1 MRRTLIAET
10 SSSLRRALLT
20 LLLCL
25 LAGACTSLQPAA
37 DGDARD
43 VTIIRTAHG
52 IPHIT
57 AHDLESLAYGLG
69 YAYAQ
74 DNFCMLA
81 EKINQVSGE
90 RSRHF
95 GPDGQVRTGVR
106 QSVRNLDSDLYH
118 RSQLSKQAL
127 VDHYQA
133 ESPQTAQLTRGYAAG
148 VNRYLAERGR
158 GGLPEPCRNATW
170 VRPID
175 EGDLYLWY
183 TTIATTAS
191 SQPMLEAIASAAPPV
206 RNARSEK
213 PHASVAPVDLRIAGE
228 AMAAPSGGGL
238 GSNAWAFGREATA
251 DGRGLLFGNPHWS
264 WGTMHQFYQAHLTI
278 PGSLDV
284 MGVAYG
290 GTPMMAI
297 GFNRSVAWSHTVSTG
312 ARMVFRELT
321 LAEGSPTTYLV
332 DGEAHEMEAK
342 DVVIE
347 VLRNDGSIGQE
358 RRTFYTTRFGP
369 VVVREG
375 MPWTD
380 SSAWAMTDLNL
391 PNRRLADQWLAMSR
405 SESTSELRR
414 ALEEIQ
420 GVPWVNTIAADA
432 GGNTLYADYSIK
444 AYVTDEMLTRCA
456 RSETAKRIT
465 QSGTPALD
473 GSTTS
478 CDPLTDPRAPQPGI
492 LPTSLLPVLER
503 DDYVANSNN
512 SYWLTN
518 PAAPIT
524 GLPTVNGR
532 DRTALDF
539 RAQSGLRIIE
549 ARLGGRDGLPGNR
562 FDRDAVKTL
571 VFGHPADP
579 VHGNANR
586 AAEVM
591 LDAVLEVC
599 NDGASVETSEGK
611 TTDITEA
618 CRVLRA
624 WDRRHATTS
633 SGAHVWRE
641 VANAS
646 RSIRRLWSVPFDPAD
661 PLNTP
666 REPDVENAEVRTALR
681 RALGVAT
688 ETLASLG
695 IPLDRKWG
703 ETHRHRIGD
712 RLVGVPGNVTDVL
725 NMMVA
730 PQLTARGYE
739 PVEHGTSYVQIVGFD
754 ENGPVADAVLLYGQ
768 SSNPASPWYHDQ
780 LESLWLQG
788 RWNRLPFHQE
798 DIRAAAVE
806 RIRLRR

>member
-1 MRRTLIAET
+1 MRRTFIGERCFP
-10 SSSLRRALLT
+10 LRPALLT
-20 LLLCL
+20 LFLCL
-25 LAGACTSLQPAA
+25 LAGACSSLQPAGDR
-37 DGDARD
+37 DGDEDAPA
-43 VTIIRTAHG
+43 VTIIRTAYG

-81 EKINQVSGE
+81 EKINEVNGE

-95 GPDGQVRTGVR
+95 GAGVGQST
-106 QSVRNLDSDLYH
+106 RNFASDFYY
-118 RSQLSKQAL
+118 RSQLSKQGL
-127 VDHYQA
+127 VDHYRR
-133 ESPQTAQLTRGYAAG
+133 ESPQTAQLTQGYAAG
-148 VNRYLAERGR
+148 VNRYLAEI
-158 GGLPEPCRNATW
+158 GLAALPQPCRNAAW

-183 TTIATTAS
+183 TAIATIAA
-191 SQPMLEAIASAAPPV
+191 SQPMLEAIVAAKPPIPGEP
-206 RNARSEK
+206 AEK
-213 PHASVAPVDLRIAGE
+213 PSASIAPVDLQIAGE

-238 GSNAWAFGREATA
+238 GSNAWAFGREATS
-251 DGRGLLFGNPHWS
+251 DGRGLLFGNPHWA
-264 WGTMHQFYQAHLTI
+264 WGTMSQFYQVHLTI

-290 GTPMMAI
+290 GAPMMVI
-297 GFNRSVAWSHTVSTG
+297 GFNRSLAWSHTVSTG

-321 LAEGSPTTYLV
+321 LAERSPTTYLV
-332 DGEAHEMEAK
+332 DGEPQEMEAK
-342 DVVIE
+342 EVVID
-347 VLRNDGSIGQE
+347 VLRADGTIGQE
-358 RRTFYTTRFGP
+358 RRTFYSTRFGP
-369 VVVREG
+369 VIVREG
-375 MPWTD
+375 MPWTA

-414 ALEEIQ
+414 VLEGIQ

-432 GGNTLYADYSIK
+432 DGNTLYADYSIK
-444 AYVTDEMLTRCA
+444 PYVTDEMLTRCA

-478 CDPLTDPRAPQPGI
+478 CDPLTDPRAQQQGI
-492 LPTSLLPVLER
+492 LPISLLPVLER

-512 SYWLTN
+512 TYWLTN

-532 DRTALDF
+532 ARTALDF

-549 ARLGGRDGLPGNR
+549 ARLAGRDGLPGNR
-562 FDRDAVKTL
+562 FDRDAVKAL

-579 VHGNANR
+579 IHGNRNR
-586 AAEVM
+586 AAEVV

-599 NDGASVETSEGK
+599 NDGPSVEISEGK
-611 TTDITEA
+611 TTEVTDT

-633 SGAHVWRE
+633 IGAHVWRE
-641 VANAS
+641 VSSAT
-646 RSIRRLWSVPFDPAD
+646 RSIRRLWSVPFDAAD

-666 REPDVENAEVRTALR
+666 REPNLEDVEVRTALR
-681 RALGVAT
+681 RALGTAT
-688 ETLASLG
+688 EKFASLG
-695 IPLDRKWG
+695 VPLDRSWG
-703 ETHRHRIGD
+703 EIHRHRIGD

-725 NMMVA
+725 NMMIA
-730 PQLTARGYE
+730 PQLNERGYE
-739 PVEHGTSYVQIVGFD
+739 PIEHGTSYVQIVGFD

-768 SSNPASPWYHDQ
+768 SSNPESPWYHDQ

-788 RWNRLPFHQE
+788 RWNRLPFH
-798 DIRAAAVE
+798 DADVRAAAVE
-806 RIRLRR
+806 TIRLRR